1 MQRSY
6 RELPALPFL
15 PVIGSLPWLVRPEGF
30 VERLQA
36 LGEHYREFGAFR
48 VRVPGQPERLFV
60 INADLGTELCD
71 ESKWEKVVDG
81 PQLKIRDFAGDGLFT
96 AFAEEP
102 NWGKAHRLLAP
113 GFSNASMD
121 RYFPAMVEVLDQL
134 VAHWSKQSEPVDV
147 VRDMTK
153 MTLDTISVCGFDHRF
168 SSFDK
173 DEMHPFLVALQ
184 RALQESIDSLVRLP
198 FMEWAYVRTK
208 RRYQRDIQTM
218 FRLVDDVIA
227 ARKKLPQSEQ
237 ATRKD
242 FLALMLGAV
251 DTKTG
256 EKLSDENIRY
266 QILTFLI
273 AGHETTAGLLAFV
286 LHSIARD
293 PKLFARIREE
303 ADRVLGDGEATID
316 RVMKMELVLRT
327 LSEGLRLWP
336 TVPIID
342 RRPKEDALLGGF
354 VVPAK
359 MTVGFIVG
367 STHRDPSVWKD
378 PARFDPERFLPEASK
393 GRPAGAYKPFGV
405 GKRACIGK
413 QFALLEAALCIG
425 VLARNFDLEDPGPL
439 VVAPT
444 VSPKPG
450 GFKLRVRRR
459 V

>member
-1 MQRSY
+1 MRSY

-15 PVIGSLPWLVRPEGF
+15 PVLGSLPWIVRPEGF

-36 LGEHYREFGAFR
+36 LGENYREFGAFR

-60 INADLGTELCD
+60 LNADMATDLCD
-71 ESKWEKVVDG
+71 ENKWEKVVDG

-96 AFAEEP
+96 AFADEP

-121 RYFPAMVEVLDQL
+121 RYFPAMVEVLNQL
-134 VAHWSKQSEPVDV
+134 TEHWSRKQGPVDV

-168 SSFDK
+168 SSFEQDQL
-173 DEMHPFLVALQ
+173 HPFLVALQ
-184 RALQESIDSLVRLP
+184 RALQESIDSLIRLP
-198 FMEWAYVRTK
+198 FLEWAYVHK
-208 RRYQRDIQTM
+208 KHQHKRDIQTM
-218 FRLVDDVIA
+218 FALVDDVIA
-227 ARKKLPQSEQ
+227 ARKKLPASEQ

-273 AGHETTAGLLAFV
+273 AGHETTSGLLSFV
-286 LHSIARD
+286 LHALARD
-293 PKLFARIREE
+293 PKLFGRIREE
-303 ADRVLGDGEATID
+303 ADRVLGEGEVTLE
-316 RVMKMELVLRT
+316 RVMRMDLILRT

-342 RRPKEDALLGGF
+342 RRPKEDASVGGF
-354 VVPAK
+354 MVPAG
-359 MTVGFIVG
+359 MTVGFVVG
-367 STHRDPSVWKD
+367 STHRDPKVWDEPK
-378 PARFDPERFLPEASK
+378 RFDPDRFLPEASK
-393 GRPAGAYKPFGV
+393 NRPAGAYKPFGV

-425 VLARNFDLEDPGPL
+425 VIARKFDLEDPGPL

-450 GFKLRVRRR
+450 GFLLRVHPRR
-459 V
+459 